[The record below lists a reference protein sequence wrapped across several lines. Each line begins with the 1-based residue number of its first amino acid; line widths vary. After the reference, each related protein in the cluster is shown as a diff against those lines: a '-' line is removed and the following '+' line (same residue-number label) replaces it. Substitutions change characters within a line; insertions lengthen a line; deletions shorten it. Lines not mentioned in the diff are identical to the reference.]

1 MTKNN
6 LITQQVEEYIAF
18 KQALGFKLTVES
30 AELRRFALF
39 TVNQNH
45 QGPLTIDLAL
55 NWVSMKPHYSR
66 YYKARRLETVRLFA
80 KYLLATGYAAEMPP
94 TGIYGKCHGK
104 TTPYIYTADEIVRLI
119 ANAKLLLPA
128 NGLRAKTMAT
138 LIGLLWSTGIR
149 ISEACS
155 LEKADLDYHKST
167 LHIKAT
173 KFNKE
178 RIIPIH
184 ESVIAALKEYAVFR
198 DGCYPNSITPAFFLS
213 TGGKQLKLRNAEYA
227 FTLIRS
233 CLLPSGKLKWDR
245 RPPRL
250 YDLRHS
256 FACHTIIRWSK
267 EGVDVNQRLLLLS
280 TYLGHVKP
288 SDTYWYLTGTPE
300 LLSLSVKR
308 FEELSINCSP
318 GGCHE
323 KR

>member
-1 MTKNN
+1 MNKTN
-6 LITQQVEEYIAF
+6 LIAQQVEEYVAF
-18 KQALGFKLTVES
+18 KQALGFKITGD
-30 AELRRFALF
+30 AGELRKFALF
-39 TVNQNH
+39 AVNQNH
-45 QGPLTIDLAL
+45 QGPFTIDLAL
-55 NWVSMKPHYSR
+55 NWVSMKSHYSR
-66 YYKARRLETVRLFA
+66 YYKARRLEIVRIFA
-80 KYLLATGYAAEMPP
+80 KHLIAKGQATEIPP
-94 TGIYGKCHGK
+94 AGIFGQCHGK
-104 TTPYIYTADEIVRLI
+104 TTPYIYTDDEIVKLI
-119 ANAKLLLPA
+119 AKAKLLIPA
-128 NGLRAKTMAT
+128 NGLRANTMAT
-138 LIGLLWSTGIR
+138 LIGLLWSTGLR
-149 ISEACS
+149 ISEACR
-155 LEKADLDYHKST
+155 LEKADIDYQKRT

-184 ESVIAALKEYAVFR
+184 ESVVAALKAYAAFR
-198 DGCYPNSITPAFFLS
+198 DECYPDSITPAFFLS

-233 CLLPSGKLKWDR
+233 CLLPPGKLKWDR

-267 EGVDVNQRLLLLS
+267 EGADVNQRLLMLS

-300 LLSLSVKR
+300 LLSLSVKQ
-308 FEELSINCSP
+308 FEELNINCSP

>member
-1 MTKNN
+1 MTENN
-6 LITQQVEEYIAF
+6 LITQQVEEYIRF
-18 KQALGFKLTVES
+18 KKALGFKITVES
-30 AELRRFALF
+30 AELRRFAMF
-39 TVNQNH
+39 AVNQNH

-55 NWVSMKPHYSR
+55 NWISMKPHYSR

-80 KYLLATGYAAEMPP
+80 KYLVATGYTAEMPP
-94 TGIYGKCHGK
+94 AGIYGKCHGK
-104 TTPYIYTADEIVRLI
+104 TTPYIYTADEILKLI
-119 ANAKLLLPA
+119 ANAKRLLPA
-128 NGLRAKTMAT
+128 NGLRAITMAA
-138 LIGLLWSTGIR
+138 LIGLLWSTGLR

-155 LEKADLDYHKST
+155 LEKADFDYHKST

-178 RIIPIH
+178 RVIPIH
-184 ESVIAALKEYAVFR
+184 ETVVAALQAYAAFR
-198 DGCYPNSITPAFFLS
+198 DSCYSGSNDPGFFLS

-227 FTLIRS
+227 FKVVRS
-233 CLLPSGKLKWDR
+233 CLLPPGKLIWDR

-256 FACHTIIRWSK
+256 FACNTIIRWLR

-288 SDTYWYLTGTPE
+288 SDTYWYLSGTPE
-300 LLSLSVKR
+300 LLSLAVKR
-308 FEELSINCSP
+308 FEDMSIHSSS

-323 KR
+323 ER

>member
-1 MTKNN
+1 MNKTN
-6 LITQQVEEYIAF
+6 LITQQVEEYVAF
-18 KQALGFKLTVES
+18 KQTLGFKITVES

-39 TVNQNH
+39 AVNQNH

-80 KYLLATGYAAEMPP
+80 KYLVAKGHVAEIPP
-94 TGIYGKCHGK
+94 AGIYGKCHGR
-104 TTPYIYTADEIVRLI
+104 TTPYIYTADEILKLI
-119 ANAKLLLPA
+119 AKAKLLLPA
-128 NGLRAKTMAT
+128 NGLRANTIAT
-138 LIGLLWSTGIR
+138 LIGLLWSTGLR

-155 LEKADLDYHKST
+155 LEKADLDYHKRT

-184 ESVIAALKEYAVFR
+184 ESVVAALQAYAAFR
-198 DGCYPNSITPAFFLS
+198 DSYYPSSITPAFFLS
-213 TGGKQLKLRNAEYA
+213 TGGKQLQLRNAEYA
-227 FTLIRS
+227 FTVIRN

-256 FACHTIIRWSK
+256 FVCHTIMRWSK
-267 EGVDVNQRLLLLS
+267 EGADVNQRLLLLS

-288 SDTYWYLTGTPE
+288 SDTYWYLTGTTE
-300 LLSLSVKR
+300 LLSLAVKR
-308 FEELSINCSP
+308 FEDLSIHCSP
-318 GGCHE
+318 GGYHE